1 MLNNYQFK
9 SIFNKEFCYFI
20 KYKRSLGLK
29 YEQEV
34 NRLKKIDLILFKLK
48 LKSKKIDKK
57 TFDKLVERNNKNN
70 SNYARQYGITKDFC
84 KYLINSGYKNIYYEE
99 IKIKVINNYKPV
111 LFNDKEIILLF
122 KTMDSYTNDN
132 KNKWYYKLYYT
143 YSILFRLIYSCG
155 LRISEAI
162 NISINNVD
170 LQGNI
175 INIVNSKNIVSRI
188 VVLSESMKQCLI
200 EYINK
205 FDINNGYLFSNH
217 KNTKIND
224 HALEKFYKKILN
236 MACLNSN
243 SHVHDLRHVFANHA
257 LNQMLEKGY
266 SENVVIVYLSKF
278 LGHKSIYETEYYL
291 HFTDFNK
298 KKIIDNNDNFSKN
311 LYEGVD
317 LDD

>member
-1 MLNNYQFK
+1 MLNNNKFK
-9 SIFNKEFCYFI
+9 SVFNNELYYFI

-34 NRLKKIDLILFKLK
+34 NRLKKLDLILFNLK

-57 TFDKLVERNNKNN
+57 TFDKLTERNNKND
-70 SNYARQYGITKDFC
+70 SNYSRQYGITKDFC

-99 IKIKVINNYKPV
+99 RKIKVINNYKPI
-111 LFNDKEIILLF
+111 LFNDEEIILLF
-122 KTMDSYTNDN
+122 EIMDSYVNDS
-132 KNKWYYKLYYT
+132 KNKWYYKSYYT

-162 NISINNVD
+162 NISINNVN
-170 LQGNI
+170 LQSNI
-175 INIVNSKNIVSRI
+175 INIVNSKNTVSRI

-200 EYINK
+200 EYIDK
-205 FDINNGYLFSNH
+205 FDINNGYLFPNY

-224 HALEKFYKKILN
+224 YTLEQFYKKILN
-236 MACLNSN
+236 IACLNSN
-243 SHVHDLRHVFANHA
+243 AHVHDLRHVFTNHA

-291 HFTDFNK
+291 HLTDFNK
-298 KKIIDNNDNFSKN
+298 KKIIDNNDSFSKN

-317 LDD
+317 FDE